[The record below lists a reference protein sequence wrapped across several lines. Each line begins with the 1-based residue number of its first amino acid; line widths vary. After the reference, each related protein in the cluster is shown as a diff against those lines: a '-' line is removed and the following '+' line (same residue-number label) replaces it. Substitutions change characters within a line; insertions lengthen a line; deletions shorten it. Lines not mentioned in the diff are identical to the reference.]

1 MSYRQKMQ
9 SLSNSPRMDIETFLH
24 SGFSVRDH
32 LAEYLQLTLEQVD
45 QRLPDGKDDLAALH
59 PGAFQADQATEFYE
73 TTVGTGHLF
82 ELAAW
87 HLSSSDYIADTLR
100 LQADFAR
107 GTVLDF
113 GGGIGTHALAAA
125 ALDSVDRVHFV
136 DLNPENRAFV
146 WSRAVA
152 LGLDQKM
159 SVHRDLADL
168 SGQSFDTVV
177 CLDVLEHLPDP
188 SDQLKQFHSFMNEDG
203 RALLN
208 WYFFKGHSGEYPF
221 HFDDP
226 DLVDCF
232 FRTLQSHFLEVFHPL
247 LITTRVYKPVEKTA
261 TFSC

>member
-1 MSYRQKMQ
+1 MSDRQKMQ
-9 SLSNSPRMDIETFLH
+9 SLSNSPRVDIETFLD

-32 LAEYLQLTLEQVD
+32 LAQYLQLTLEQVD

-59 PGAFQADQATEFYE
+59 PGAFQADQATQFYE

-87 HLSSSDYIADTLR
+87 HLSCSDYIADTLR

-125 ALDSVDRVHFV
+125 ALESVDRVHFV
-136 DLNPENRAFV
+136 DLNPQNRAFV

-159 SVHRDLADL
+159 SVHRDLSDL
-168 SGQSFDTVV
+168 TGQRFDTVV

-188 SDQLKQFHSFMNEDG
+188 SDQLMQFHEYMNEDG
-203 RALLN
+203 KALLN

-221 HFDDP
+221 
-226 DLVDCF
+226 
-232 FRTLQSHFLEVFHPL
+232 TLMILTL
-247 LITTRVYKPVEKTA
+247 LIA
-261 TFSC
+261 FSVRCNRIFLKFFIHC

>member
-1 MSYRQKMQ
+1 MFVRQKMQ
-9 SLSNSPRMDIETFLH
+9 SLSNSSRVDIETFLDN
-24 SGFSVRDH
+24 GFSVRDH
-32 LAEYLQLTLEQVD
+32 LAQHLQLTLEQVD

-59 PGAFQADQATEFYE
+59 PGAFQPDQATEFYE
-73 TTVGTGHLF
+73 STVGTGHLF

-100 LQADFAR
+100 LQEDFAR

-125 ALDSVDRVHFV
+125 ALNSVDRVHFV
-136 DLNPENRAFV
+136 DLNPQNRAFV

-168 SGQSFDTVV
+168 NGQRFDTVV
-177 CLDVLEHLPDP
+177 CLDVLEHLPVP
-188 SDQLKQFHSFMNEDG
+188 SDQLLQFHSLMNADG

-208 WYFFKGHSGEYPF
+208 WYFFKGYSGEYPF

-232 FRTLQSHFLEVFHPL
+232 FRTLQLNFLEVFHPL
-247 LITTRVYKPVEKTA
+247 LITTRVYKPINIA
-261 TFSC
+261 PGFRR